1 MSNVSMAEVM
11 AKNWLPKRASLC
23 APTPAAP
30 TVCEMV
36 LSDNMAAM
44 GLSMSCLY
52 FLSRGAPLRPSFSSM
67 DTNDIGA
74 ESSTA
79 SRIEHKMRCLKHQRD
94 RGVIAPW
101 NVELVRHVPCPTYF
115 FDVCGCL
122 CRFGNGRLSQGAA
135 GG

>member
-1 MSNVSMAEVM
+1 MRAHGIAILRQYDAPMVLGMISEKTRMSNVSMAEVM
-11 AKNWLPKRASLC
+11 AKNWLPKMASLC

-79 SRIEHKMRCLKHQRD
+79 SRIEHKNEMLK
-94 RGVIAPW
+94 APK
-101 NVELVRHVPCPTYF
+101 R
-115 FDVCGCL
+115 
-122 CRFGNGRLSQGAA
+122 
-135 GG
+135 

>member
-11 AKNWLPKRASLC
+11 AKNWLPKMASLC

-52 FLSRGAPLRPSFSSM
+52 F
-67 DTNDIGA
+67 
-74 ESSTA
+74 
-79 SRIEHKMRCLKHQRD
+79 
-94 RGVIAPW
+94 
-101 NVELVRHVPCPTYF
+101 
-115 FDVCGCL
+115 
-122 CRFGNGRLSQGAA
+122 
-135 GG
+135 